1 MSEKKSVEIST
12 GIVIRTILIL
22 LGLWLIYLV
31 RDVLALFFISVIL
44 AATLDPLVD
53 WMGRKKIPRP
63 LGTFAIYIVVASI
76 VAATVYFLVPSL
88 IDQFNEVN
96 ETLPLYAEKTDRML
110 YGLEEYAKAR
120 GFQFSAQN
128 FINDGFLN
136 IFNSSGELFLTTL
149 SIFNFFI
156 SIVVVLSLTFYMLVK
171 EEGMKKFIIT
181 ITPKKHQDY
190 AVSFFNRIHNKIGRW
205 VFGQL
210 ILMFV
215 MFVMSFAVLAS
226 FDVPFALLIALVAGF
241 LEIIPYIGPI
251 ISAAI
256 ATLVGFLV
264 SPVTGLIMLASFT
277 VLQQFEGHIVVPQV
291 MRKAV
296 GLNPVVVILVLLV
309 GAKLGGIMGTI
320 LSIPLATAA
329 GMFIGDVMEK
339 REI

>member
-120 GFQFSAQN
+120 GFQFS
-128 FINDGFLN
+128 
-136 IFNSSGELFLTTL
+136 
-149 SIFNFFI
+149 
-156 SIVVVLSLTFYMLVK
+156 
-171 EEGMKKFIIT
+171 
-181 ITPKKHQDY
+181 
-190 AVSFFNRIHNKIGRW
+190 
-205 VFGQL
+205 
-210 ILMFV
+210 
-215 MFVMSFAVLAS
+215 
-226 FDVPFALLIALVAGF
+226 
-241 LEIIPYIGPI
+241 
-251 ISAAI
+251 
-256 ATLVGFLV
+256 
-264 SPVTGLIMLASFT
+264 
-277 VLQQFEGHIVVPQV
+277 
-291 MRKAV
+291 
-296 GLNPVVVILVLLV
+296 
-309 GAKLGGIMGTI
+309 
-320 LSIPLATAA
+320 
-329 GMFIGDVMEK
+329 
-339 REI
+339 

>member
-1 MSEKKSVEIST
+1 MEN
-12 GIVIRTILIL
+12 R
-22 LGLWLIYLV
+22 
-31 RDVLALFFISVIL
+31 
-44 AATLDPLVD
+44 
-53 WMGRKKIPRP
+53 
-63 LGTFAIYIVVASI
+63 
-76 VAATVYFLVPSL
+76 
-88 IDQFNEVN
+88 
-96 ETLPLYAEKTDRML
+96 
-110 YGLEEYAKAR
+110 
-120 GFQFSAQN
+120 AQN